1 MKAIKY
7 IFQGGLYLLLG
18 LLSVSCEK
26 TTYPEY
32 DTAFSGIYFEEDSI
46 RYSFGV
52 TPLSTSSYIM
62 ELPVKIMGTPTKQR
76 RTFQVEV
83 IANKTTAEVN
93 VHYKMPAECVIEADS
108 VKGILPLEVLRN
120 DLGDTDSYQVTFK
133 LKKTETFTPVSEAGE
148 RYTDEEGR

>member
-18 LLSVSCEK
+18 LRSGSCEK

-93 VHYKMPAECVIEADS
+93 VH
-108 VKGILPLEVLRN
+108 
-120 DLGDTDSYQVTFK
+120 
-133 LKKTETFTPVSEAGE
+133 
-148 RYTDEEGR
+148 

>member
-62 ELPVKIMGTPTKQR
+62 ELPVKIMGTPAKTDLSSRSYSEQNNR
-76 RTFQVEV
+76 RG
-83 IANKTTAEVN
+83 
-93 VHYKMPAECVIEADS
+93 ECA
-108 VKGILPLEVLRN
+108 L
-120 DLGDTDSYQVTFK
+120 
-133 LKKTETFTPVSEAGE
+133 
-148 RYTDEEGR
+148 